1 MDLNC
6 PKCASEQTQ
15 KITAIV
21 SSGTTHSVGRTN
33 SVGVGSVGGKLA
45 VGSSSGTT
53 RSTSTSELAKTL
65 AAPTKKSDALIVPF
79 VLVMGF
85 FGWIPVAVM
94 GFFMGLLVSGGLGYW
109 LFTSMKKKADAAK
122 QYNTEVFPGLYQS
135 WETGFYC
142 HRCEHSFVPAG
153 V

>member
-6 PKCASEQTQ
+6 PQCASDQTQ

-33 SVGVGSVGGKLA
+33 SMGVGSVGGKLA

-53 RSTSTSELAKTL
+53 RSTSTSELAKKL
-65 AAPTKKSDALIVPF
+65 AAPLKKSEALIVPF
-79 VLVMGF
+79 VLIMVF
-85 FGWIPVAVM
+85 FGWIPIAMM
-94 GFFMGLLVSGGLGYW
+94 GFFGYLVAGGLGYW
-109 LFTSMKKKADAAK
+109 LYTSLKKKSDAAK
-122 QYNTEVFPGLYQS
+122 LHNNTVFQDEFLT
-135 WETGFYC
+135 WDKGFYC
-142 HRCEHSFVPAG
+142 HRCEHSFVPSE